1 MIYKSFTF
9 FYAALLLVAQMAV
22 ESLCKKTPYFVEGK
36 KRPQEALFTLY
47 KIRCFLKSL

>member
-1 MIYKSFTF
+1 
-9 FYAALLLVAQMAV
+9 MAV

-47 KIRCFLKSL
+47 KIGCFLKSLQRTAGNSFLKYYLKA